1 MSEPQAPPSRRDFA
15 TITLCGLIGVFVS
28 SAPVLAIGPGNG
40 GGQGGNGG
48 GGKGPGGGNIRLPP
62 PSRPGPT
69 SPPAVPEINPG
80 AAASAL
86 TLAAGGT
93 LIIADRLRRR
103 DEPNAD
109 DRV

>member
-15 TITLCGLIGVFVS
+15 IITLCGLIGVFVS
-28 SAPVLAIGPGNG
+28 STPVLAIGPGNG
-40 GGQGGNGG
+40 GGKGGNGG
-48 GGKGPGGGNIRLPP
+48 GGKGPGGHILLPP
-62 PSRPGPT
+62 PSGRGPN